1 MATWNEI
8 STTAPDLASAVERSF
23 GVGKHKVM
31 ATLRRDGSPRVS
43 GTEVVFRSGE
53 VWIGSMPGARKA
65 QDLQRDP
72 RIAIHSP
79 TVDEKLTL
87 GDAKLSGRAVEVTDP
102 AEVEAWLAAGAEEGA
117 QAPPP
122 GEFHLFR
129 IDVTEVART
138 WVEGDELVVASWQ
151 ADRGERTVRRK

>member
-1 MATWNEI
+1 MATWSEI
-8 STTAPDLASAVERSF
+8 STNAPDLASAVERSF

-79 TVDEKLTL
+79 TVDEELTL
-87 GDAKLSGRAVEVTDP
+87 GDAKLSGTAVEVTEP
-102 AEVEAWLAAGAEEGA
+102 AVIEAWLAAGAEEGA

-138 WVEGDELVVASWQ
+138 WVEGDELVVASWG
-151 ADRGERTVRRK
+151 AERGERTERRK